1 MNSVQQIPQM
11 NEMIQSP
18 RTYKRAFIV
27 MTVLFIIVTVIL
39 VVEAVIVIRKNMN
52 AKNESEKKRSQT
64 SEKYE
69 CPCKR
74 VIDDESGTDAANES
88 ESNNANT
95 NSDNESESN
104 NTDTNSDNESETKES
119 YETGLMSRSEIIN
132 YKRSLRGTFAPNSSR
147 ASVNT
152 VNDLVS
158 QLNRIDASIKSDSTK
173 RAALDSYLESSEAL
187 KKGSLLKPIVRQSH
201 QRKLD
206 ASKRTL
212 GNDINEYETISQK
225 IDIATDMINK
235 SKLNPY
241 DRKRLTSALSQ
252 KQLIQSL

>member
-95 NSDNESESN
+95 NSDNESE
-104 NTDTNSDNESETKES
+104 TKES

-152 VNDLVS
+152 VNDLVN
-158 QLNRIDASIKSDSTK
+158 QFNRIDASIKSDSTK